1 MNGRF
6 LVDTNV
12 LIYATLSGDPRCKKA
27 HAVLELR
34 KNKDNKLFISA
45 QNLAEMYPN
54 LTGPKTKP
62 SDLPAVA
69 RKKITKIAFLDHVT
83 VLPVTAGVVEKAL
96 ELCQKYGITK
106 QKFFDMQLVALMI
119 LENIP
124 VIITENV
131 RDFSGIKEI
140 KAINPFQV

>member
-12 LIYATLSGDPRCKKA
+12 LIYATLSVDPRYEKA
-27 HAVLELR
+27 RKVLELR
-34 KNKDNKLFISA
+34 KNKNNQLFVST
-45 QNLAEMYPN
+45 QNLAEIYPN

-69 RKKITKIAFLDHVT
+69 REKITTLASLDRLA
-83 VLPVTAGVVEKAL
+83 VLPVTVTVVKKAL
-96 ELCQKYGITK
+96 ELCQKYEVTK

-124 VIITENV
+124 VIITENIH
-131 RDFSGIKEI
+131 DFHGIKEI
-140 KAINPFQV
+140 KAINPFE